1 VAFTVDLAALQDL
14 ISQMEAFDKRVA
26 ETCEDV
32 TQSVAALHVSWEG
45 SAAEQQAQAHA
56 LWEKGTAEMTSAL
69 RQLRS
74 DVEKA
79 HRNYD
84 RAFAAGKAMWDG
96 M

>member
-1 VAFTVDLAALQDL
+1 VAFTVDLPGLLEL
-14 ISQMEAFDKRVA
+14 IDQMEQFDKKVS
-26 ETCEDV
+26 ETCHEV
-32 TQSVAALHVSWEG
+32 EQSVAALHVSWEG
-45 SAAEQQAQAHA
+45 AAAEEQRQAHA
-56 LWEKGTAEMTSAL
+56 LWEKGTAEMTEAL

-74 DVEKA
+74 DVATA

>member
-1 VAFTVDLAALQDL
+1 VAFTVDLPALMDL
-14 ISQMEAFDKRVA
+14 IDQMDKFDKTVT
-26 ETCEDV
+26 ETCDNV
-32 TQSVAALHVSWEG
+32 AQSVTALHVSWEG

-56 LWEKGTAEMTSAL
+56 LWEKGTAEMTAAL
-69 RQLRS
+69 KQLRS